1 MLKTKKEMNQEI
13 AKPIKYFLYAR
24 KSSESEDRQ
33 MQSIESQ
40 IGELTKIAEQQNI
53 EIARVFS
60 ESKSAKAPGREVFEE
75 MIKRIKKGEANGI
88 VCWKLNRLARNPVD
102 GGEISW
108 MIQQGIIQHI
118 LTFGR
123 NYYPSD
129 NVLMMAVE
137 LGMANQFI
145 RDLSVDTKRGL
156 RLKAEKGWCPN
167 MSVLGY
173 TYNPNK
179 LKGEKEIINDAER
192 YELVKKMWKMVIS
205 RKYTVNETHEL
216 ATKEWGLTNK
226 KGGKVS
232 IASWY
237 AMLHN
242 PFYYGWFEFPK
253 GSGNWIQGKHEAMIT
268 RAEFDKVQA
277 MLGLKG
283 NTRPKSYDF
292 PYTGIIRCGV
302 CGAMITAE
310 NKCKK
315 NKNGNQ
321 HHYTYYH
328 CTRRRDTHCPERK
341 TVEEKVLEEQILKF
355 IKTIDIPPGFKDFAI
370 QHLKK
375 NYADELEAG
384 KRIHDG
390 QMRALETSKNK
401 LSQLINMRLNNEL
414 SEAEFAFK
422 KQELRKE
429 QELLDNALKNEEA
442 PKETWLEK
450 LEKTLDVAESIC
462 KRFGNGDW
470 RSKKQLVA
478 SLGQDLHMKNS
489 QFVIGE
495 ENPILRIKKVAK
507 TSREIYK
514 KISGPPDNK
523 ELELA
528 YAGST
533 KLQGQLKE
541 LAVEK

>member
-1 MLKTKKEMNQEI
+1 MKQEI
-13 AKPIKYFLYAR
+13 AQPIKYFLYAR

-33 MQSIESQ
+33 MQSIEAQ
-40 IGELTKIAEQQNI
+40 IGELTQIAEQQNI
-53 EIARVFS
+53 EVVRIFS

-108 MIQQGIIQHI
+108 MLQQGIIQHV

-123 NYYPSD
+123 SYYPSD

-167 MSVLGY
+167 MSALGY

-179 LKGEKEIINDAER
+179 IKGEKEIINDPDR
-192 YELVKKMWKMVIS
+192 YDLVKKMWKMVIS
-205 RKYTVNETHEL
+205 RKYTVNETHNL
-216 ATKEWGLTNK
+216 ATKEWGLTNR

-253 GSGNWIQGKHEAMIT
+253 GSGNWIQGKHEPMIT
-268 RAEFDKVQA
+268 RADFDKVQA
-277 MLGLKG
+277 MLSLKG

-310 NKCKK
+310 NKTKK
-315 NKNGNQ
+315 NKNGNV
-321 HHYTYYH
+321 HHYIFYH
-328 CTRRRDTHCPERK
+328 CTKRRDPNCPERK
-341 TVEEKVLEEQILKF
+341 SVEEKKLAAQIEQL
-355 IKTIDIPPGFKDFAI
+355 IKTIDIPPGFKEFAI

-375 NYADELEAG
+375 NYAEELEAG

-390 QMRALETSKNK
+390 QTRALEASKK
-401 LSQLINMRLNNEL
+401 KFSRLMDMRLNNEL
-414 SEAEFAFK
+414 SEAEFSFK
-422 KQELRKE
+422 KQELREE
-429 QELLDNALKNEEA
+429 QELLDDALRNEEA
-442 PKETWLEK
+442 PKETWMEK
-450 LEKTLDVAESIC
+450 LEKTMSVSEDIC
-462 KRFGNGDW
+462 KKFKNGDW
-470 RSKKQLVA
+470 RDKKQLVA
-478 SLGQDLHMKNS
+478 SLGQDLHMKDS

-495 ENPILRIKKVAK
+495 ENPILRIKKIAK
-507 TSREIYK
+507 TSRAIYEEIDD
-514 KISGPPDNK
+514 PPNNEK
-523 ELELA
+523 LELA
-528 YAGST
+528 YASSA

-541 LAVEK
+541 LVKEK

>member
-1 MLKTKKEMNQEI
+1 MNQEI

-33 MQSIESQ
+33 MQSIEAQ
-40 IGELTKIAEQQNI
+40 IGELTQIAEQQNI
-53 EIARVFS
+53 EVVRVFS
-60 ESKSAKAPGREVFEE
+60 ESKSAKAPGREVFED

-108 MIQQGIIQHI
+108 MLQQGIIQHV

-179 LKGEKEIINDAER
+179 IKGEKEIINDPAR
-192 YELVKKMWKMVIS
+192 FDLVKKMWKTVIS
-205 RKYTVNETHEL
+205 RKYTVNETYNL
-216 ATKEWGLTNK
+216 AIKEWGLTNR

-253 GSGNWIQGKHEAMIT
+253 GSGNWIQGKHEPMIT
-268 RAEFDKVQA
+268 RTEFDKIQA
-277 MLGLKG
+277 MLGLRG
-283 NTRPKSYDF
+283 NTRPKNYDF
-292 PYTGIIRCGV
+292 AYTGIMRCKI

-310 NKCKK
+310 NKTKK
-315 NKNGNQ
+315 NKNGNV
-321 HHYTYYH
+321 HHYIFYH
-328 CTRRRDTHCPERK
+328 CSKRRDPNCPGRK
-341 TVEEKVLEEQILKF
+341 SVEEKKLEEQIQQL
-355 IKTIDIPPGFKDFAI
+355 IQTIDIPPGFKEFAI

-375 NYADELEAG
+375 NYAEELGAG
-384 KRIHDG
+384 KRIHDS
-390 QMRALETSKNK
+390 QTRALEASKNK
-401 LSQLINMRLNNEL
+401 LSRLVDMRLNNEL
-414 SEAEFAFK
+414 SEAEFSFK

-429 QELLDNALKNEEA
+429 QELLDNALRNEEA
-442 PKETWLEK
+442 PKETWMEK
-450 LEKTLDVAESIC
+450 LEKTMDVAEDIC
-462 KRFGNGDW
+462 ERFKNGDW
-470 RSKKQLVA
+470 RGKKQLVA
-478 SLGQDLHMKNS
+478 SLGQDLHMKDS

-495 ENPILRIKKVAK
+495 ENPILRIKKIAK
-507 TSREIYK
+507 TSRAIYEK
-514 KISGPPDNK
+514 ATDPPDSK
-523 ELELA
+523 EMELA
-528 YAGST
+528 YASST

-541 LAVEK
+541 LVREK

>member
-1 MLKTKKEMNQEI
+1 MKQET
-13 AKPIKYFLYAR
+13 AQPIKYFLYAR
-24 KSSESEDRQ
+24 KSSESEDKQ

-40 IGELTKIAEQQNI
+40 IDELAKVAERHNI
-53 EIARVFS
+53 EITRTFS
-60 ESKSAKAPGREVFEE
+60 ESKSAKAPGREVFGD

-88 VCWKLNRLARNPVD
+88 VCWKLNRLARNPID

-108 MIQQGIIQHI
+108 MIQQGIIKHI
-118 LTFGR
+118 LTHDR
-123 NYYPSD
+123 SYYPSD

-156 RLKAEKGWCPN
+156 RTKAEKGWCPN
-167 MSVLGY
+167 MSALGY
-173 TYNPNK
+173 TYNPYK
-179 LKGEKEIINDAER
+179 HKGEKEIINDPASFD
-192 YELVKKMWKMVIS
+192 LVKKMWKMVIS
-205 RKYTVNETHEL
+205 RKYTVNETYNL

-253 GSGNWIQGKHEAMIT
+253 GSGNWILGKHEPMIT
-268 RAEFDKVQA
+268 RTEFDKVQA

-310 NKCKK
+310 NKTKK
-315 NKNGNQ
+315 NKNGNT
-321 HHYTYYH
+321 HRYIYYH

-341 TVEEKVLEEQILKF
+341 TVEEKILEEQIQQF
-355 IKTIDIPPGFKDFAI
+355 IQTIDIPPGFKEFAI

-375 NYADELEAG
+375 NYAEELESG
-384 KRIHDG
+384 KRIHDS
-390 QMRALETSKNK
+390 QTRALEASKNK
-401 LSQLINMRLNNEL
+401 LSRLVDMRLNNEL
-414 SEAEFAFK
+414 SEAEFSFK

-429 QELLDNALKNEEA
+429 QELLDNALRNEEA
-442 PKETWLEK
+442 PKETWMEK
-450 LEKTLDVAESIC
+450 LEKTMDVAEDIC
-462 KRFGNGDW
+462 KKFKNGGW
-470 RSKKQLVA
+470 RGKKQLVA
-478 SLGQDLHMKNS
+478 SLGQDLHMKDS

-495 ENPILRIKKVAK
+495 ENPILRIKKIAK
-507 TSREIYK
+507 TSRAIYEK
-514 KISGPPDNK
+514 SADPPNDK

-528 YAGST
+528 YASST

-541 LAVEK
+541 LVRTK

>member
-1 MLKTKKEMNQEI
+1 MNQI
-13 AKPIKYFLYAR
+13 TAQPIKYFLYAR

-33 MQSIESQ
+33 MQSIEAQ

-53 EIARVFS
+53 EVVRVFS
-60 ESKSAKAPGREVFEE
+60 ESKSAKAPGREVFED

-108 MIQQGIIQHI
+108 MLQQGIVQHI
-118 LTFGR
+118 LTYGR

-167 MSVLGY
+167 MSALGY

-179 LKGEKEIINDAER
+179 LKGEKEIINDQDR

-205 RKYTVNETHEL
+205 GKYTVNETHSL
-216 ATKEWGLTNK
+216 AMKEWGLTNR

-253 GSGNWIQGKHEAMIT
+253 GSGNWIHGKHEAMIT

-283 NTRPKSYDF
+283 NTRSKSYDF
-292 PYTGIIRCGV
+292 SYTGIIRCGV

-310 NKCKK
+310 NKTKK

-321 HHYTYYH
+321 HHYIYYH

-341 TVEEKVLEEQILKF
+341 TVEEKVLEEQIQQF

-375 NYADELEAG
+375 NYSEELEAG
-384 KRIHDG
+384 KRIREG
-390 QMRALETSKNK
+390 QNRALETSKKK
-401 LSQLINMRLNNEL
+401 LSQLINMRINGEL

-422 KQELRKE
+422 KAELRGE
-429 QELLDNALKNEEA
+429 QELLDKALKDAEA

-462 KRFGNGDW
+462 EKFKNGDW
-470 RSKKQLVA
+470 RNKKQLVA
-478 SLGQDLHMKNS
+478 NLGQDLHMKNS

-495 ENPILRIKKVAK
+495 ENPILRIKKIAK
-507 TSREIYK
+507 TSRAIYEK
-514 KISGPPDNK
+514 SADPPNDK
-523 ELELA
+523 QLELA
-528 YAGST
+528 YASST

-541 LAVEK
+541 LATEK